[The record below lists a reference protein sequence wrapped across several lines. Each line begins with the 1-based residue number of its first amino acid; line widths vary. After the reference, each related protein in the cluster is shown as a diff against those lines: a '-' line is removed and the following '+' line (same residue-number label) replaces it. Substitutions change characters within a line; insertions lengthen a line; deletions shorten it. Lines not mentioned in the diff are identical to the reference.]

1 MCLGLYKPT
10 LFLPYY
16 HCCISFTLFEMQLH
30 YTSKNK
36 NATPKIL
43 FEVQNSILIFMTQN
57 GKKGRPRAASPRNQ
71 ISLTISPEAREYLE
85 VVAEQQGLTISEYVR
100 LKVFNSSDTRQMPV
114 GVLFEIDEPP
124 PSNWKE
130 YRQRVANK
138 AAELSW
144 IISAWSDHLT
154 AKDKGLSLDEYR
166 DKSKSR
172 VPEYL
177 QSFNQEQR
185 RQFWDFMKNGMT
197 KEQALLELQKQLNLK
212 P

>member
-1 MCLGLYKPT
+1 MR
-10 LFLPYY
+10 
-16 HCCISFTLFEMQLH
+16 LH
-30 YTSKNK
+30 YTSKSK
-36 NATPKIL
+36 NATLKVF
-43 FEVQNSILIFMTQN
+43 FEVQNSILVCMTKN
-57 GKKGRPRAASPRNQ
+57 GKIGRPRAASPRNQ

-85 VVAEQQGLTISEYVR
+85 IIAEEQGLTISEYVR

-130 YRQRVANK
+130 YRQRITNK
-138 AAELSW
+138 TAELSRLV
-144 IISAWSDHLT
+144 SAWSDHLT
-154 AKDKGLSLDEYR
+154 ARDKGVSLDEYR

-177 QSFNQEQR
+177 QPFNQEQR
-185 RQFWDFMKNGMT
+185 FQFWDFIRNGIT
-197 KEQALLELQKQLNLK
+197 KEQALLELQKQSNSK